1 MKKDKQ
7 TLIERLDE
15 IKANSVSDE
24 DYKRVWS
31 EDIDEGVDKI
41 MKELEI

>member
-24 DYKRVWS
+24 DYKRVWG

>member
-15 IKANSVSDE
+15 IKANSVSDK
-24 DYKRVWS
+24 DYKRVWG